1 MIHYAQ
7 IPDISDEAREIL
19 DKHLNKMFT
28 SVNSFMIA
36 MTKGLVPEEQL
47 PPMLRCSILVQDPS
61 WAVPVAIRN
70 SGEMDQAIHDL
81 VIKVFDEDKFHEISL
96 DEKYI
101 LAKVINVG
109 IQQEERAML
118 RLSEGGDKRA
128 FAEWVRRYRI
138 ENENDR
144 QIVLRELQ
152 KIDEET
158 DTANDYLANKGI
170 AFRNKVV
177 KAIGNI
183 ELLRYE
189 YPFALTSLFSDMEW
203 EQIVTMQDFEE
214 IIKK

>member
-1 MIHYAQ
+1 
-7 IPDISDEAREIL
+7 
-19 DKHLNKMFT
+19 
-28 SVNSFMIA
+28 
-36 MTKGLVPEEQL
+36 
-47 PPMLRCSILVQDPS
+47 
-61 WAVPVAIRN
+61 
-70 SGEMDQAIHDL
+70 
-81 VIKVFDEDKFHEISL
+81 
-96 DEKYI
+96 
-101 LAKVINVG
+101 
-109 IQQEERAML
+109 ML
-118 RLSEGGDKRA
+118 RLSEEGDRKA

-177 KAIGNI
+177 KAIGDT